1 MVVDVEK
8 ALHQYDKTK
17 LILTDLEINHQKIQV
32 GDTINNRVI
41 LKENTEY
48 IPSIT
53 LSYASKWISL
63 SFTEI
68 GEANY
73 CNKYLYRMI
82 GFTDSWQYLDMSVPL
97 TFSQLNPGTYTL
109 EIMKYNEESGTKP
122 CWSMSIIVAPP
133 WWKTPLFYFISCLII
148 LLSIA
153 LIIYMIIR
161 HYRRKSIQKIQEM
174 ETLKKEELLKEKE
187 SFFESLGHDLIT
199 PLSLILAPAN
209 DMLRETKEDDIQ
221 YERLSIITKNAAF
234 LSDLFST
241 ILDFKRVE
249 FSEVKINN
257 RNIEIVSFCRIIVN
271 AFNYL
276 ASSKKSSYPIRPTS
290 PPYIYGLTV

>member
-1 MVVDVEK
+1 MEVSNDSLQVSTAFPTYPLPQGAIKSLLLDDNQNLWFFIGEKIFCYINSEQRICEPNISYWGNSSILSAEKITYENKEYILFGNTEQLMVVDVEK

-82 GFTDSWQYLDMSVPL
+82 GFTDSWQCP
-97 TFSQLNPGTYTL
+97 
-109 EIMKYNEESGTKP
+109 
-122 CWSMSIIVAPP
+122 
-133 WWKTPLFYFISCLII
+133 
-148 LLSIA
+148 
-153 LIIYMIIR
+153 
-161 HYRRKSIQKIQEM
+161 
-174 ETLKKEELLKEKE
+174 
-187 SFFESLGHDLIT
+187 
-199 PLSLILAPAN
+199 
-209 DMLRETKEDDIQ
+209 
-221 YERLSIITKNAAF
+221 
-234 LSDLFST
+234 
-241 ILDFKRVE
+241 
-249 FSEVKINN
+249 
-257 RNIEIVSFCRIIVN
+257 
-271 AFNYL
+271 
-276 ASSKKSSYPIRPTS
+276 YP
-290 PPYIYGLTV
+290 

>member
-1 MVVDVEK
+1 M
-8 ALHQYDKTK
+8 
-17 LILTDLEINHQKIQV
+17 
-32 GDTINNRVI
+32 I

-187 SFFESLGHDLIT
+187 RF
-199 PLSLILAPAN
+199 
-209 DMLRETKEDDIQ
+209 LRKSRARPD
-221 YERLSIITKNAAF
+221 YAF
-234 LSDLFST
+234 IFDT
-241 ILDFKRVE
+241 GT
-249 FSEVKINN
+249 
-257 RNIEIVSFCRIIVN
+257 CQ
-271 AFNYL
+271 
-276 ASSKKSSYPIRPTS
+276 
-290 PPYIYGLTV
+290 

>member
-82 GFTDSWQYLDMSVPL
+82 GLPTAG
-97 TFSQLNPGTYTL
+97 N
-109 EIMKYNEESGTKP
+109 I
-122 CWSMSIIVAPP
+122 SICP
-133 WWKTPLFYFISCLII
+133 
-148 LLSIA
+148 
-153 LIIYMIIR
+153 
-161 HYRRKSIQKIQEM
+161 
-174 ETLKKEELLKEKE
+174 
-187 SFFESLGHDLIT
+187 
-199 PLSLILAPAN
+199 
-209 DMLRETKEDDIQ
+209 
-221 YERLSIITKNAAF
+221 
-234 LSDLFST
+234 
-241 ILDFKRVE
+241 
-249 FSEVKINN
+249 
-257 RNIEIVSFCRIIVN
+257 
-271 AFNYL
+271 
-276 ASSKKSSYPIRPTS
+276 YP
-290 PPYIYGLTV
+290 